1 VTEQALQ
8 DETPEQG
15 VSIGA
20 VSRATGIGIETLRM
34 WERRYGAPQSIRLP
48 SGHRRYPLAEIA
60 RLGLAAEAMRQGFR
74 AREVAAA
81 STEALEA
88 MVRVGRRRYRPG
100 DVVTAGA
107 EPEHPTEL
115 DEWLEATRQFDDA
128 GLTARLRHDWS
139 RLGPMRFVAER
150 VAPFLE
156 RVGQDWREGELAIS
170 HEHFASERVG
180 DFLAAQWRRL
190 NESGRTPPVLVASLP
205 GDQHRLGLQMCSLMA
220 ALAERKVLYVGPQ
233 TPPPEI
239 VRMAAA
245 HSPAAICLSI
255 SVTQDRAEVM
265 RALGQ
270 LRLEI
275 PSHVPI
281 VVGGSGAPG
290 GLDGVLQMT
299 NLSEFHDWIQRL
311 E

>member
-1 VTEQALQ
+1 MTEQALQ
-8 DETPEQG
+8 EESPEQG

-20 VSRATGIGIETLRM
+20 VARATGIGIETLRM

-48 SGHRRYPLAEIA
+48 SGHRRYPETEIE
-60 RLGLAAEAMRQGFR
+60 RLRLAAEAMRQGFR

-81 STEALEA
+81 SAGALQA
-88 MVRVGRRRYRPG
+88 MVLAGRRRYRPG
-100 DVVTAGA
+100 DVASPSDQR
-107 EPEHPTEL
+107 EEPTEI
-115 DEWLEATRQFDDA
+115 DAWLEATRQFDDE
-128 GLTARLRHDWS
+128 GLTSQLRHDWS

-180 DFLAAQWRRL
+180 DFLASQWRRL

-220 ALAERKVLYVGPQ
+220 ALGERKVLYVGPQ

-239 VRMAAA
+239 VRMTTA
-245 HSPAAICLSI
+245 HSPAAICLSVSI
-255 SVTQDRAEVM
+255 TQDRAEVS

-290 GLDGVLQMT
+290 GLDGVLCMT